1 MQALFVSFEIR
12 VCYNGLVKKLIT
24 IIIPAYNEEKS
35 LPSLFERLENL
46 VKTNH
51 GYNFEFLFI
60 NDGSKDKTL
69 SILQQISASNPH
81 ISYLNF
87 SRNFGKEIAVAAGID
102 HADGDAVV
110 IMDAD
115 GQEPPELIPEMI
127 KWWEQGYDDVY
138 ARRNKRR
145 EGWVKRLTSRLY
157 YRTLQSM
164 TRIPIQLDTG
174 DFRLFSRRCV
184 LALRQFREVSRQNK
198 ALFSWIGYKKK
209 EVSFDQG
216 KRTAGDTKW
225 KFGILSPGNS
235 LINLA
240 IDGFTSFTTIPLR
253 FVTLFGLLISAV
265 SAIYIVVIIVQA
277 LMGLPRTG
285 GFNTLLIITLFL
297 GGVQMISLGIIGEY
311 VGRIFTET
319 KNRPLYLVEEYH
331 KAKVVS
337 NDKKDEPKK
346 PTEK

>member
-1 MQALFVSFEIR
+1 M
-12 VCYNGLVKKLIT
+12 KKLIT
-24 IIIPAYNEEKS
+24 VIIPAYNEEKS
-35 LPSLFERLENL
+35 LPFLFDRLRDVVDN
-46 VKTNH
+46 NRD
-51 GYNFEFLFI
+51 YNFEFLFV

-69 SILQQISASNPH
+69 FILQQISTENPH
-81 ISYLNF
+81 ISYLSF

-127 KWWEQGYDDVY
+127 KWWEKGYDDVY

-145 EGWVKRLTSRLY
+145 EGFFKKFTSKLY

-164 TRIPIQLDTG
+164 TRVPIQLDTG
-174 DFRLFSRRCV
+174 DFRLFSRRSI
-184 LALRQFREVSRQNK
+184 LALREFREASRQNK

-209 EVSFDQG
+209 EISFNQG
-216 KRTAGDTKW
+216 KRTAGKTKW
-225 KFGILSPGNS
+225 TFGILSPGNS

-253 FVTLFGLLISAV
+253 FVTLFGLLISAGA
-265 SAIYIVVIIVQA
+265 AIYIVVVIIQA

-285 GFNTLLIITLFL
+285 GFNTLLIIVLFL

-319 KNRPLYLVEEYH
+319 KNRPLYLIEESH
-331 KAKVVS
+331 KAKVAKNDEEELS
-337 NDKKDEPKK
+337 GSDKK
-346 PTEK
+346 